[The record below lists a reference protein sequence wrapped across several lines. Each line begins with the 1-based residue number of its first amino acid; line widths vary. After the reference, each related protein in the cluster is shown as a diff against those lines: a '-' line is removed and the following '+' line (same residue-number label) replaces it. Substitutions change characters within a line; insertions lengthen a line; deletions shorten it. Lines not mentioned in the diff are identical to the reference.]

1 MLWINGFTAFFVSGG
16 LVAERKN
23 RYLPK
28 VNTQARYNA
37 HIMDR
42 VKVGIDSEKLH
53 VSSELLRALAHPLR
67 LKILEFIDQNPAI
80 NVNKIY
86 NALRLEQ
93 SITSQHLRILRDT
106 GLVEADRQGKYVF
119 YELNYELIQRSVLAI
134 GRYNEATRRKKT

>member
-1 MLWINGFTAFFVSGG
+1 MLWIRRFTAFFVCTGW
-16 LVAERKN
+16 VTKRKN

-37 HIMDR
+37 HIMER

-53 VSSELLRALAHPLR
+53 ISSELLRALAHPLR
-67 LKILEFIDQNPAI
+67 LKILEFIDRNPAI

-86 NALRLEQ
+86 NSLRLEQ
-93 SITSQHLRILRDT
+93 SITSQHLRILRDS
-106 GLVEADRQGKYVF
+106 GLVDADRKGKYVY

-134 GRYNEATRRKKT
+134 GRYHEASRKKK